1 MVSLSDKIIKK
12 LRDNALKDVAVVIDG
27 AYLMSGSKMV
37 YVRYQNDE
45 TNKAYVLDFYTRDDR
60 SSNGRKKSTDTVD
73 GALEIIRSK
82 LTRNSI
88 GKVQLE
94 NPGDVDMCR
103 ITLCDNLRLL
113 IIESQLYSYV
123 RDLIEK
129 GGRNT
134 KTFDFNGQILT
145 HDQVTAIC
153 DAFEE
158 DSFVQYAK
166 LVYSVSKSRFVDRI
180 QKADKFYATEKA
192 FIPVFVDYKNVYNP
206 LLHDPSILNSEIYYL
221 AKEKNRFIQIDNLSG
236 YMLTHKEICQCLGM
250 DRFMRFTPAFLY
262 RLIVGLIHSKYSYFP
277 NTNEMRILNTA
288 DNSDQQ
294 ILTVEAYQKKCN
306 SFKAI
311 VESNTL
317 PEDAKEKAKARLE
330 ELSRYATIDSLEA
343 EVIENF
349 DRLTHIGSFV
359 LDDRKAVTPQLL
371 YSIVKKANLVM
382 HS

>member
-60 SSNGRKKSTDTVD
+60 SSLGRKKSTNTVD
-73 GALEIIRSK
+73 GALEILRSK

-94 NPGDVDMCR
+94 NPGDIDMCR

-166 LVYSVSKSRFVDRI
+166 LVYSVNKSRFVDRI
-180 QKADKFYATEKA
+180 QKADKFYTTEKA

-206 LLHDPSILNSEIYYL
+206 LIHDPSILNSEIYYL

-236 YMLTHKEICQCLGM
+236 YMLTHKEICQCLGL

-262 RLIVGLIHSKYSYFP
+262 RLVVGLIHSKYSYFP

-311 VESNTL
+311 VESDTL

-330 ELSRYATIDSLEA
+330 ELGRYATIDSLEA

-349 DRLTHIGSFV
+349 DRLTHIGSYV

>member
-60 SSNGRKKSTDTVD
+60 SSLGRKKSTNTVD
-73 GALEIIRSK
+73 GALEILRSK

-94 NPGDVDMCR
+94 NPGDIDMCR

-166 LVYSVSKSRFVDRI
+166 LVYSVNKSRFVDRI
-180 QKADKFYATEKA
+180 QKADKFYTTEKA

-206 LLHDPSILNSEIYYL
+206 LIHDPSILNSEIYYL

-236 YMLTHKEICQCLGM
+236 YMLTHKEICQCLGL

-262 RLIVGLIHSKYSYFP
+262 RLVVGLIHNKYSYFP

-311 VESNTL
+311 VESGTL

-330 ELSRYATIDSLEA
+330 ELGRYATIDSLEA

-349 DRLTHIGSFV
+349 DRLTHIGSYV

>member
-158 DSFVQYAK
+158 DASVQYAK

>member
-88 GKVQLE
+88 GKIQLE

-166 LVYSVSKSRFVDRI
+166 LVYSVSKSRFVDRV

>member
-88 GKVQLE
+88 GKIQLE

-166 LVYSVSKSRFVDRI
+166 LVYSVSKSRFVDRV

-306 SFKAI
+306 SFTALKK
-311 VESNTL
+311 SNL
-317 PEDAKEKAKARLE
+317 KEKEKAKARLE